1 MDLGNIG
8 VNEEKR
14 SDDIIENNSVMLD
27 GETCIMNRAIVIQ
40 DGTILNRMK
49 SMLTCHFINFS

>member
-8 VNEEKR
+8 VNEEGR

-49 SMLTCHFINFS
+49 NMLTCHFINFS